1 MCLVDVPEYI
11 PNFEKHV
18 TVGFFF
24 FFGKYCF
31 SCKYTLLRCDRA
43 PASRCLPSTTCL
55 RNLSRRWAP
64 GAPLG
69 RGFCRRPRVP
79 GSASRPCP
87 AVAVPSARAPDPGK
101 EASAEPQATRRPAN
115 RAAGLSPTKAAHAAP
130 PAVWGSRFL
139 PSLPQFVSPNKSL
152 KTGNLLLRSHC
163 PHVTSGMERLFAHL
177 LASRSFD
184 SLNCSLFS
192 AGRPPLGFVRAPGMF

>member
-1 MCLVDVPEYI
+1 MQRHRLQGKLYCQRGKPVLPSLLHSLISGEVLAVSKRGPLIQITEFEFLI
-11 PNFEKHV
+11 SPNPSV
-18 TVGFFF
+18 
-24 FFGKYCF
+24 
-31 SCKYTLLRCDRA
+31 S
-43 PASRCLPSTTCL
+43 CLPSTTCL

-130 PAVWGSRFL
+130 PPCGGLVSSHL
-139 PSLPQFVSPNKSL
+139 CHSLYHPTNL
-152 KTGNLLLRSHC
+152 KKLATYYYVRTA
-163 PHVTSGMERLFAHL
+163 PTL
-177 LASRSFD
+177 LAEWSVS
-184 SLNCSLFS
+184 SHTC
-192 AGRPPLGFVRAPGMF
+192 

>member
-1 MCLVDVPEYI
+1 MALVCTFFPSSLSPPKGATGMCLVDVPEYI

-130 PAVWGSRFL
+130 PPCGGLVSSHL
-139 PSLPQFVSPNKSL
+139 CHSLYHPTNL
-152 KTGNLLLRSHC
+152 KKLATYYYVRTA
-163 PHVTSGMERLFAHL
+163 PTL
-177 LASRSFD
+177 LAEWSVS
-184 SLNCSLFS
+184 SHTC
-192 AGRPPLGFVRAPGMF
+192 